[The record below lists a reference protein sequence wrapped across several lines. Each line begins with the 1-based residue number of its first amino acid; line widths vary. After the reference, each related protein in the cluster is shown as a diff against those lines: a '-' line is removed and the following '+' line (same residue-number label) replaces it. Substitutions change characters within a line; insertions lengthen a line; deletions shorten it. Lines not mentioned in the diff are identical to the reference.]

1 METEKKM
8 WCDFRLLTLAHGW
21 SVIEIKCWSIAVS
34 FSLEATHTSDSSFL
48 LYFDKV
54 LKWWYFLKLSIFS
67 NVFNINS
74 DFVIAINS
82 MILLLKIGTSEYHC
96 AKIPSLVKMWDL
108 HEASNRKWFLCP
120 VLRWN
125 FSSESYVLEVA
136 KVDDKRRVN
145 LPRWNL
151 LNTAKEQSRKTKKL
165 SCTLGSS
172 WCDHQKDSFCFQCLD
187 GEFASSSSWGT
198 YWLRCLWSFRW
209 KTKAPIK
216 KISGKSVYSKG
227 PTIGSLV

>member
-1 METEKKM
+1 MSINWLKPLIHGVSQAYTKRYRGKDKGIPMQFWCKEDGDWNEKM

-21 SVIEIKCWSIAVS
+21 SVIEIKCWFIAVP
-34 FSLEATHTSDSSFL
+34 FSLEATHTSDSSFF
-48 LYFDKV
+48 LYFDKI

-120 VLRWN
+120 ALRWN

-151 LNTAKEQSRKTKKL
+151 LNTAK
-165 SCTLGSS
+165 
-172 WCDHQKDSFCFQCLD
+172 
-187 GEFASSSSWGT
+187 
-198 YWLRCLWSFRW
+198 
-209 KTKAPIK
+209 
-216 KISGKSVYSKG
+216 
-227 PTIGSLV
+227 